1 MVHHVCSVRMQ
12 VDAELSITFSC
23 SPGEGRR
30 LANAV
35 VDEVENLQVRR
46 RGLLGFCALLLQRC
60 CSRLWK
66 RAGFC
71 CFVSGVHI
79 CMYTQKK
86 KKRAS
91 VCMYVFALEVDETR
105 SPCSDVRLEVSNA
118 C

>member
-35 VDEVENLQVRR
+35 VDEVENLQVLRR
-46 RGLLGFCALLLQRC
+46 SLLGFCALLLQCC
-60 CSRLWK
+60 CSRSSK

-71 CFVSGVHI
+71 CLVFWVYTFVN
-79 CMYTQKK
+79 TKK
-86 KKRAS
+86 TSRAS
-91 VCMYVFALEVDETR
+91 VCMYVLALELDETR
-105 SPCSDVRLEVSNA
+105 SPCFGVRLEVSNA